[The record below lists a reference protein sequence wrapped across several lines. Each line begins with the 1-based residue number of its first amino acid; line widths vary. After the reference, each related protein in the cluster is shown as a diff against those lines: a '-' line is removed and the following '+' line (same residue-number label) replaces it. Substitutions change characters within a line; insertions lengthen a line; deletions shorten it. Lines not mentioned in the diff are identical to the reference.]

1 MCGKCLVQ
9 CLVPTWASGKAS
21 SFPEEG
27 CVIPDQGIFILAGA
41 RTLKPLGL
49 PIVET
54 LIENL
59 ENVMEE
65 KKQVGRME
73 VAGLE
78 VES

>member
-1 MCGKCLVQ
+1 M
-9 CLVPTWASGKAS
+9 
-21 SFPEEG
+21 
-27 CVIPDQGIFILAGA
+27 AGA